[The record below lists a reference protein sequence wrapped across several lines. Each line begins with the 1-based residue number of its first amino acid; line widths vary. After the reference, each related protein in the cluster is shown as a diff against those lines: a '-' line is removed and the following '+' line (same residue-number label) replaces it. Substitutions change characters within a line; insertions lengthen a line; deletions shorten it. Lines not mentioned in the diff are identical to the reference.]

1 MNYQTITHED
11 MVNGPGLREV
21 LWVSGCEHH
30 CKNCQNPQTW
40 CRTSGEPFTEE
51 AEAELFDWLS
61 RDYID
66 GVTFSGGDPLAPYNR
81 DEVTRLCKKI
91 RSMYNMSR
99 GSKKKPVKT
108 IWVYTGYLYEEVKD
122 LEIMQYI
129 NVLVD
134 GEFMQELYKP
144 GLDWKGSSNQRVINV
159 QKTRE
164 HGEIVL
170 EA

>member
-1 MNYQTITHED
+1 MNYSGIINCSIVDGIGFRTTLFI
-11 MVNGPGLREV
+11 
-21 LWVSGCEHH
+21 SGCKH
-30 CKNCQNPQTW
+30 CCEGCQNPQTW

-91 RSMYNMSR
+91 RSMYNMDR

-108 IWVYTGYLYEEVKD
+108 IWVYTGYRWEDVSSQ
-122 LEIMQYI
+122 EIMKYI
-129 NVLVD
+129 NYLVD
-134 GEFMQELYKP
+134 GPFVEDLKDISLRFR
-144 GLDWKGSSNQRVINV
+144 GSRNQRIIDVSDALAYI
-159 QKTRE
+159 E
-164 HGEIVL
+164 
-170 EA
+170 